1 MTLTVD
7 QDDPVRFQRA
17 AGPAVFT
24 QQLFQVVF
32 LGVSATVAA
41 AAITHAAAA
50 VTTGCSFAAAADR
63 TIATCAAAG
72 SFTSSVAE
80 EFAAAIE
87 SGVNVT
93 GFFMQSPFAQ
103 AFLPCRRGLTAT
115 GGAWREPCCSI
126 ED

>member
-7 QDDPVRFQRA
+7 QDDTVRLQRT

-32 LGVSATVAA
+32 LAVSVTVAA
-41 AAITHAAAA
+41 AAITHAATA
-50 VTTGCSFAAAADR
+50 VTTGCSFTAAADR
-63 TIATCAAAG
+63 TIATCTAAS
-72 SFTSSVAE
+72 SFTSSIAA

-93 GFFMQSPFAQ
+93 GFFM
-103 AFLPCRRGLTAT
+103 
-115 GGAWREPCCSI
+115 
-126 ED
+126 